1 MMFMKCLSFLV
12 IAVSLTLNSC
22 TNVTVQAPQAA
33 QTPQAANNTNT
44 SNSTVTKAPPE
55 TVSPPVSNPPQSS
68 SQADASCSYAA
79 GTAVGGQ
86 AINVDLCSIR
96 VNSPQSV
103 AFVYYLNNERVES
116 EANCSNATW
125 ITFPERQVN
134 RPLSSATKN
143 MLDAICSRQ
152 TSTGGTTSKAGAAI
166 VFDPPSNVRLSPN
179 GAILCAVQKKTTINI
194 YGSNGGW
201 YKTDVC
207 GSMGFI
213 HGDQL
218 KF

>member
-1 MMFMKCLSFLV
+1 MKSLSFLV
-12 IAVSLTLNSC
+12 VAVSLALNSC
-22 TNVTVQAPQAA
+22 TNVTVQAPQAPQA
-33 QTPQAANNTNT
+33 VPTPQTANNT
-44 SNSTVTKAPPE
+44 SNSTVAKAPPE
-55 TVSPPVSNPPQSS
+55 TASPPVSNAPQLS
-68 SQADASCSYAA
+68 SQPDASCSYSA

-86 AINVDLCSIR
+86 AINVDLCSIK

-134 RPLSSATKN
+134 RPQSAATKN
-143 MLDAICSRQ
+143 MLDAVCSRQ
-152 TSTGGTTSKAGAAI
+152 TSTGGITSKAGAAI
-166 VFDPPSNVRLSPN
+166 VFDPPSNVRTSPN

-194 YGSNGGW
+194 LGSEGAW

>member
-1 MMFMKCLSFLV
+1 MKSLSFFFV
-12 IAVSLTLNSC
+12 AVSLALNSC
-22 TNVTVQAPQAA
+22 TNVTVQAPQAPQVA
-33 QTPQAANNTNT
+33 QTPQTTGNT

-55 TVSPPVSNPPQSS
+55 TALPPVSNAPQLS
-68 SQADASCSYAA
+68 SQPDASCSYAA

-86 AINVDLCSIR
+86 AINVDLCSIK
-96 VNSPQSV
+96 VKSPESV

-116 EANCSNATW
+116 EANCSNDTW

-134 RPLSSATKN
+134 RPQSSATKK
-143 MLDAICSRQ
+143 MLDSVCSRQ
-152 TSTGGTTSKAGAAI
+152 TSTSGTTSQAGAAI
-166 VFDPPSNVRLSPN
+166 VFDPPSNVRRSPN
-179 GAILCAVQKKTTINI
+179 GEILCAVQKKTTINI

-201 YKTDVC
+201 YKTNVC

-213 HGDQL
+213 HGEQL